1 MRNCSMI
8 YKQLLQFAIGI
19 FLGIIITL
27 ALIPR
32 SFIESSNSQ
41 SSKANQ
47 DQKTNS
53 KYINASQINSITTKD
68 ISVELKQHDINHT
81 VIDTGAPSAA
91 VWHQRFGEFNDNTK
105 NTTPFPTNKKF
116 GNNKNK
122 QKNIIVNDKSEDIT
136 VENYSND
143 KKKNKRSRK
152 SNKNKQTDLDVNTN
166 SISSQ
171 QSPPL
176 SASSTNTDTSIDT
189 LTSATV
195 IATNTNSNGTI
206 IIDFFNAKTG
216 QRYTGPTDTASLIAL
231 LSLSPPQWLPY
242 PPLIPYHSQAAQL
255 PILPP
260 YVPSLQ
266 YVQKLYSLPAIIHLN
281 STYSSTSSSTNQQ
294 SLTSSTILNPGL
306 TSSTPPLIRPLPN
319 MTLQRAKHEEENL
332 KLHM

>member
-1 MRNCSMI
+1 MI

-19 FLGIIITL
+19 FLGVIITL
-27 ALIPR
+27 AFISR
-32 SFIESSNSQ
+32 SSVDNTNFQ
-41 SSKANQ
+41 SPKANQ
-47 DQKTNS
+47 DQKTNA
-53 KYINASQINSITTKD
+53 KHTSQISTTITKD
-68 ISVELKQHDINHT
+68 KSVALQQNDNNQA
-81 VIDTGAPSAA
+81 VVDTGAPSAA
-91 VWHQRFGEFNDNTK
+91 VWHQRFSEFNDNTK

-116 GNNKNK
+116 GNKNKNK
-122 QKNIIVNDKSEDIT
+122 IDLIDKSENIT
-136 VENYSND
+136 VDNYSND
-143 KKKNKRSRK
+143 KKKKKRSRK
-152 SNKNKQTDLDVNTN
+152 SNKNKQTDLDVSTN

-176 SASSTNTDTSIDT
+176 SASSTNTDTSIET

-195 IATNTNSNGTI
+195 IATNANSNGTI
-206 IIDFFNAKTG
+206 TIDFFNAKTG

-242 PPLIPYHSQAAQL
+242 PPLIPYHSQADQL

-266 YVQKLYSLPAIIHLN
+266 YIQKLHSLPAILHLN
-281 STYSSTSSSTNQQ
+281 STYSSTSSAKNQLPLTP
-294 SLTSSTILNPGL
+294 SNILNPVRTSSTL
-306 TSSTPPLIRPLPN
+306 PLIHPLPN

>member
-32 SFIESSNSQ
+32 FFIESSNSQ

-53 KYINASQINSITTKD
+53 KYINTSQINSIKTKD

-91 VWHQRFGEFNDNTK
+91 VWHHRFSEFNDNTK

-116 GNNKNK
+116 GNNENK
-122 QKNIIVNDKSEDIT
+122 QKNIIVNDKSEDGL
-136 VENYSND
+136 VDSYLND
-143 KKKNKRSRK
+143 KKKKKRNRK
-152 SNKNKQTDLDVNTN
+152 SNKTKQTDLDADTN

-171 QSPPL
+171 QSSPT
-176 SASSTNTDTSIDT
+176 SESSSTTTTDTSIDT
-189 LTSATV
+189 STSPTST
-195 IATNTNSNGTI
+195 TNDTI
-206 IIDFFNAKTG
+206 TIDFFSAKTG

-242 PPLIPYHSQAAQL
+242 PPLLPYHSQAYQL
-255 PILPP
+255 PIQPP

-266 YVQKLYSLPAIIHLN
+266 YIQKLYSLPAIIHLN
-281 STYSSTSSSTNQQ
+281 STYSSTSSSSNQQ
-294 SLTSSTILNPGL
+294 PLTSSTILNTGIA
-306 TSSTPPLIRPLPN
+306 SSTLPLIRSLPN